1 MFLLTEKGHI
11 QNNAL
16 WPNKRPQLL
25 HLYDEQIMSK
35 LASAL
40 PRESKKYESYWQ
52 NDNQIL

>member
-1 MFLLTEKGHI
+1 MFLLTEKGQI

-35 LASAL
+35 LASDF
-40 PRESKKYESYWQ
+40 PRDSKKYESYWQ